1 MMDGEILLLLA
12 IVFVLLS
19 GSLLGWVNF
28 FAVRRLRGQISAL
41 EAQLTSSE
49 NAPAITTPSAPAQE
63 PAAQPLATEATQQDD
78 LILDLDLPDDSADT
92 SNTAPAP
99 EPLVFAPPRET
110 QTWVWWTHLKDHWM
124 VWLGAIC
131 VGLAGVFL
139 AAYSIEQDYL
149 GPQARLSLGLITGFL
164 LHGAAEVLRRR
175 ARLRYESLAGLA
187 AGASV
192 ILYATL
198 LASVHLYELWPH
210 TLVFVLLALVSLGT
224 MALSLQHG
232 PLLAIIGIVG
242 AYAVPL
248 LLGDQEGS
256 LLVLLGYCLIIAG
269 AGFWLLHRVYRTW
282 LMLLTMGGALFWWW
296 MILSADAENI
306 ALLVYVVALGYMALT
321 FPLGLLI
328 RARQFQDNPPAVSI
342 ASFFRF
348 DSPISRDRMLTLVAV
363 IFAFAV
369 TMQLGHHNYFSPSAW
384 MLMTLLVWRIHQQD
398 DVFKLIPWLLMFTA
412 LSGLILGHLYWG
424 PHWPALPITFGEVND
439 VVMLYMVLLFLS
451 GYATWVHRSPQHT
464 NLYPA
469 LTLSLAT
476 LTPLLC
482 LVVLWLLNPH
492 GFDAWYWAAVCIGL
506 GAFYADRAR
515 RRWQT
520 VADAQVVWW
529 FIAAHAAYS
538 LAAVMALSHASLTL
552 ALAVQVATIVW
563 LMQRF
568 ELPILR
574 WLLRAVMTLII
585 VRLTLN
591 PWLPD
596 YATSSRLAGD
606 TWVFWTYGGTLALV
620 ALARWLAT
628 GLKDTQRWLEGAML
642 HLLVLFIA
650 VCVRYALYD
659 GEVFV
664 WRYTFTEASLYT
676 SLLAALGIVYAVRAR
691 RADVSA
697 ALLGVAA
704 TVLLS
709 ASVVQYLWLAVVQN
723 PLWQRADL
731 VGSTPI
737 ANLLLLSYGLP
748 VLLFALATRW
758 GVTELRRTLGFV
770 AAGALWWFVTLEVR
784 HLWHGQLWW
793 GDRMSS
799 GELYS
804 YSLAWLALAV
814 LAMLLGS
821 WRQKRD
827 WYRGGMGLLLLVIAK
842 IFIVDLSDLTGLWRV
857 ASFMGLGLTLLGLAY
872 VHQVL
877 GRRAVPTQ
885 ASP

>member
-1 MMDGEILLLLA
+1 MDGEILFLLVM
-12 IVFVLLS
+12 VFALLS
-19 GSLLGWVNF
+19 GSVLGWINF
-28 FAVRRLRGQISAL
+28 FTVRKLRRHVRAL
-41 EAQLTSSE
+41 EAQLNPPE
-49 NAPAITTPSAPAQE
+49 NAPAVAAPSSHTQE
-63 PAAQPLATEATQQDD
+63 TAAQPFATEAAQQDD
-78 LILDLDLPDDSADT
+78 LVLDLDLPSDT
-92 SNTAPAP
+92 AAGTNATSAP
-99 EPLVFAPPRET
+99 EPLVFAPPRAAP
-110 QTWVWWTHLKDHWM
+110 TWAWLTHLKEHWM
-124 VWLGAIC
+124 VWLGAVC
-131 VGLAGVFL
+131 VGLAGIFL

-149 GPQARLSLGLITGFL
+149 GPQARLSLGLLMGLL
-164 LHGAAEVLRRR
+164 LHVAAEVLRRR
-175 ARLRYESLAGLA
+175 ARWRYESLAGLA
-187 AGASV
+187 AGASIV
-192 ILYATL
+192 LYATL
-198 LASVHLYELWPH
+198 LASVHLYELWPNA
-210 TLVFVLLALVSLGT
+210 LVFVLLALVSLGT

-232 PLLAIIGIVG
+232 PLLAILGIVG
-242 AYAVPL
+242 AYAVPA
-248 LLGDQEGS
+248 LLGDDSGD
-256 LLVLLGYCLIIAG
+256 VRILLGYCVVIAG
-269 AGFWLLHRVYRTW
+269 AGFWLLSRVYRTW
-282 LMLLTMGGALFWWW
+282 LFYTILGGALGWCYL
-296 MILSADAENI
+296 ILNQPNVLAFLPIYLFSLS
-306 ALLVYVVALGYMALT
+306 ALLVT
-321 FPLGLLI
+321 FPYGQWKHI
-328 RARQFQDNPPAVSI
+328 PEHKDNPLCGDI

-348 DSPISRDRMLTLVAV
+348 ATPKQRDTAWGLFAILVVTTLITDIEQDLYVVHWLFMLGIVFSTRHLDESFKLLPWAAV
-363 IFAFAV
+363 ILFF
-369 TMQLGHHNYFSPSAW
+369 LN
-384 MLMTLLVWRIHQQD
+384 
-398 DVFKLIPWLLMFTA
+398 VFGTHLYGGSLWPLTFTA
-412 LSGLILGHLYWG
+412 GTDSTTLFIVL
-424 PHWPALPITFGEVND
+424 ALVS
-439 VVMLYMVLLFLS
+439 VLVLWFS
-451 GYATWVHRSPQHT
+451 MRTYRQHR
-464 NLYPA
+464 YPA
-469 LTLSLAT
+469 LSLSLAT
-476 LTPLLC
+476 LMPLMALATAWM
-482 LVVLWLLNPH
+482 LGDVR
-492 GFDAWYWAAVCIGL
+492 FAAWYWAAVSVGL

-538 LAAVMALSHASLTL
+538 LAAVMALSQASLTL

-568 ELPILR
+568 ELPLLR
-574 WLLRAVMTLII
+574 WLLRAIMAVII

-596 YATSSRLAGD
+596 YANSSRLAND
-606 TWVFWTYGGTLALV
+606 TWVFWTYGGALALV

-650 VCVRYALYD
+650 VCVRFALYD

-697 ALLGVAA
+697 ELLRVAA
-704 TVLLS
+704 MALMSVAVLM
-709 ASVVQYLWLAVVQN
+709 YLGLAVVQN
-723 PLWQRADL
+723 PLWHRIDV

-793 GDRMSS
+793 GDSMSN

-804 YSLAWLALAV
+804 YSVAWLTLAV
-814 LAMLLGS
+814 IAMLLGS
-821 WRQKRD
+821 WRQKTA

-872 VHQVL
+872 VHQTL
-877 GRRAVPTQ
+877 GRRQV
-885 ASP
+885 